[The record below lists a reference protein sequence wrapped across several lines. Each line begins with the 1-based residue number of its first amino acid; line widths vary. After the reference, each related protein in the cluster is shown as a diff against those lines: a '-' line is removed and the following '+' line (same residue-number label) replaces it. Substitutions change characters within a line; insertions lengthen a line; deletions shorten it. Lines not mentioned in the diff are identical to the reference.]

1 MALTNYVINFGSNFT
16 SELGTFLT
24 LKINFENKLIK
35 GQSESKSVSL
45 KDGGSLPFSVDTS
58 LVDNSVISV
67 FLTGT
72 LPAEYSIKKIC
83 YTDKATYLTSPR
95 DLTKWKTTKVSN
107 INSPFEIDKNIILT
121 GELYVIAILEKTK
134 VKTPTIVLTN
144 PNTKIDIKVKDSDLE
159 KELTIK
165 FEKQN
170 TEYVTVY
177 LSPNRIVKTQDTF
190 VTLYY
195 KKDFDGILGN
205 KKIFLVPSSEKYG
218 DASPVELIINW
229 LPEND
234 VPSMVQIDTV
244 DTIDVP
250 SFSNLDIDFEVS
262 YKTIFTTAVDI
273 FLLAKDLSKI
283 PLIQNQPANGKIK
296 LNLRK
301 IATSYPKWNGNTD
314 LTLVFK
320 PYNRGGQKVLEGTEI
335 SATTKIVY
343 PNISLDTEKI
353 KKSIYDGFLNK
364 LDFVFDKEDKYL
376 THIANFGNDEQI
388 IISSWEEDDFT
399 LSKKSEDEFGNTI
412 VKPEDIVESTILK
425 LYNPLP
431 ASIVENT
438 TLWISKLL
446 TNPLIETIVL
456 SEQDDIKCPP
466 IKGPNFNVEVDFIM
480 GQSTNYESL
489 DNLILSSSA
498 SSSTQLISSYLSSS
512 LIETDDLNI
521 QYANVN
527 FTSSHSGSVM
537 SGTGTYLWNNFVHFS
552 SAKERVDN
560 FVYKVQ
566 LIENYEKL
574 IYSSSNGANSIS
586 ENNET
591 DRQQIKKEKLIQGFD
606 GFEKFLYNKS
616 EYTTNDSSSLTW
628 PHSGNSRLN
637 STNTI
642 ISNTTTGWYNNI
654 VTLATE
660 FDKTNVN
667 WVQNNIPQYVVT
679 DGNNESMLLFL
690 SMIGHHFDILYF
702 YTKSIENS
710 RGIGYKSK
718 NTINDKLLFDILKS
732 MGWDAKNLAADTK
745 LWDYVFS
752 QNDDGSQKYISY
764 DENGNEIKSKS
775 AKERT
780 YEVWRRII
788 NNLPYLL
795 KNKGTRRGI
804 YALMSCY
811 GIPSSNLSILEF
823 GGPEVTDTTK
833 SKLVIDNITSALKF
847 TSGSYLE
854 MDWKQTDKI
863 SSLRPNTIELF
874 LKPAAASSYQIIS
887 GSGWG
892 VYLSGST
899 DSNYGQVKFTYSGS
913 NTLINTISSSLLPIF
928 NDRFFGLSISSG
940 STGLKLNVRQSDKER
955 TILQESITASVISTN
970 WNTGSKIKLGGNY
983 IGSVDEFRLWSEVLD
998 TERFYEHVSFPEMIN
1013 GNSISAST
1021 SDLYFRLDFE
1031 YPKNLYPSASLI
1043 NVDTNIYFSGSLT
1056 RNHYENGSTA
1066 LLYSENTNPLLSAS
1080 AAGFT
1085 TITKYPYQ
1093 FETIDRSVT
1102 LEIPDLGSSRYS
1114 TNKVRFESQYN
1125 LDGTEITAANGVNL
1139 SVNSRGTKKSFDQSP
1154 TDSNRVGLF
1163 FSPTKELNIDIAKSF
1178 GGINLDN
1185 YIGNPQDYYK
1195 SNYSELDSLRNYYF
1209 KRFDGRD
1216 IYAYINLIKLY
1227 EKSMFEDIKKML
1239 PARVKATTGLL
1250 IEPHILERSKV
1261 AHKKPTGVNNQ
1272 LETIIDSNNTTNI
1285 FAETNQY
1292 ETIIDA
1298 NLSNNLFGEN
1308 YQYNT
1313 TIEINNENQITA
1325 ENYQYNTTIRTTD
1338 NTNISSEY
1346 YQQTASI
1353 NCGLENPTI
1362 LTDYDLYNL
1371 NTIAG
1376 QTDFETIGFGIY
1388 AQNGH
1393 AIRTYFD
1400 ENGRRV
1406 KERIKVDLV
1415 TEQKS
1420 REALKY
1426 KVIINGKGDPRG
1438 GMELTSSI
1446 YYETKLNVQPYS
1458 TSKVIN
1464 AGTGSIVTVQK
1475 VNGYLPTHYRNTSDL
1490 TAGLQNSFFK
1500 GSKNTSATTIDG
1512 ASPIETFISNPNILT
1527 VNKTGRNTS
1536 EPILEVE

>member
-16 SELGTFLT
+16 SELGTLLT
-24 LKINFENKLIK
+24 LNVEMNNSMPAPSLLK
-35 GQSESKSVSL
+35 KSLLL
-45 KDGGSLPFSVDTS
+45 KDGS
-58 LVDNSVISV
+58 
-67 FLTGT
+67 T
-72 LPAEYSIKKIC
+72 LPQNADYSLIKNAKIILYLSGNLPEEYVIKKIY
-83 YTDKATYLTSPR
+83 YTNKTTYATAPT
-95 DLTKWKTTKVSN
+95 DLTKWSTANVSA
-107 INSPFEIDKNIILT
+107 INSPFEIDKNIIIT
-121 GELYVIAILEKTK
+121 GELYVVVILEKTT
-134 VKTPTIVLTN
+134 VKAPTIVLTN
-144 PNTKIDIKVKDSDLE
+144 PTKKIDIKVKDSDLE
-159 KELTIK
+159 RELIIK
-165 FEKQN
+165 FTKPN
-170 TEYVTVY
+170 TDYVTVY
-177 LSPNRIVKTQDTF
+177 LSPNRIVKTEDTF

-205 KKIFLVPSSEKYG
+205 KKIFLVPSSDAYG
-218 DASPVELIINW
+218 DGAPVELIINW
-229 LPEND
+229 IAEAD
-234 VPSMVQIDTV
+234 TPSMVEIDIV

-250 SFSNLDIDFEVS
+250 SFSNLDINFEIE
-262 YKTIFTTAVDI
+262 YKTIYATTVDI
-273 FLLAKDLSKI
+273 FLLAKDLTKL
-283 PLIQNQPANGKIK
+283 PLVQNQAPNGKLK
-296 LNLRK
+296 LNLRTL
-301 IATSYPKWNGNTD
+301 ATSYPKWNGNTD

-320 PYNRGGQKVLEGTEI
+320 PYNKGGQKVLEGTEI
-335 SATTKIVY
+335 SATTKIIY

-399 LSKKSEDEFGNTI
+399 LSKKSEDEFGNII

-431 ASIVENT
+431 AAINENT

-446 TNPLIETIVL
+446 TNPLIETIIL

-466 IKGPNFNVEVDFIM
+466 IKGPNFGVEVDFVV

-489 DNLILSSSA
+489 DNLILSASV
-498 SSSTQLISSYLSSS
+498 SSSSQLVATYLSSS

-527 FTSSHSGSVM
+527 FTSSHSGSEM
-537 SGTGTYLWNNFVHFS
+537 SGTGEYLWNNFVHFS

-560 FVYKVQ
+560 FIYKVQ
-566 LIENYEKL
+566 LIEKYEQL
-574 IYSSSNGANSIS
+574 ISSSSNGANSIS

-591 DRQQIKKEKLIQGFD
+591 ERQTTKKQKLIQGFD

-616 EYTTNDSSSLTW
+616 EYTTNHSSSLTW
-628 PHSGNSRLN
+628 PYNGDRLSSN
-637 STNTI
+637 DTI
-642 ISNTTTGWYNNI
+642 VSNWYDNI
-654 VTLATE
+654 IELATE

-679 DGNNESMLLFL
+679 NGDNESMLLFL
-690 SMIGHHFDILYF
+690 SMIGHHFDTLYF

-710 RGIGYKSK
+710 RGLGYKSK

-745 LWDYVFS
+745 LWDYVFG
-752 QNDDGSQKYISY
+752 QNADGSQKYISI
-764 DENGNEIKSKS
+764 DENGDEIKSKS
-775 AKERT
+775 AKQRT
-780 YEVWRRII
+780 YEVWRRIV

-811 GIPSSNLSILEF
+811 GIPASNLSILEF
-823 GGPEVTDTTK
+823 GGPEITTNTK
-833 SKLVIDNITSALKF
+833 SKLVMDNVTSALKMV
-847 TSGSYLE
+847 SGSLIQME
-854 MDWKQTDKI
+854 WKDTDKI
-863 SSLRPNTIELF
+863 RKPNTIELF
-874 LKPAAASSYQIIS
+874 VKPAYSKNWTILSGSNWDVKIS
-887 GSGWG
+887 GS
-892 VYLSGST
+892 VN
-899 DSNYGQVKFTYSGS
+899 SNYGKVIFNYSGS
-913 NTLINTISSSLLPIF
+913 ISMSTSLLPIF
-928 NDRFFGLSISSG
+928 NDRFFGLSVSSG
-940 STGLKLNVRQSDKER
+940 SNGLKLDVRQAEKER
-955 TILQESITASVISTN
+955 TIFEESITSSAYTN
-970 WNTGSKIKLGGNY
+970 WNNGSTLYLGNDFV
-983 IGSVDEFRLWSEVLD
+983 GSVDEFRMWSEVLD

-1013 GNSISAST
+1013 GNSITSST
-1021 SDLYFRLDFE
+1021 TDLYFRLDFE
-1031 YPKNLYPSASLI
+1031 YPKNLATNTKLI
-1043 NVDTNIYFSGSLT
+1043 NVDTNVYYPAIQINPSSSLQIT
-1056 RNHYENGSTA
+1056 RNILEETGSIG
-1066 LLYSENTNPLLSAS
+1066 SNVISSINTSPLLFATAS
-1080 AAGFT
+1080 GFPS
-1085 TITKYPYQ
+1085 ITSYPYQ
-1093 FETIDRSVT
+1093 FEAIDRSVT
-1102 LEIPDLGSSRYS
+1102 LEIPDLGASRYS

-1125 LDGTEITAANGVNL
+1125 LDGTEITPTKGVNL

-1154 TDSNRVGLF
+1154 IDSNRVGLF

-1195 SNYSELDSLRNYYF
+1195 SNYSQLDSLRNYYF
-1209 KRFDGRD
+1209 QRFDGRD
-1216 IYAYINLIKLY
+1216 IYSYINLIKLY
-1227 EKSMFEDIKKML
+1227 EKSMFDDIKRML

-1292 ETIIDA
+1292 QTIIDA
-1298 NLSNNLFGEN
+1298 NLSDNLFAEN

-1313 TIEINNENQITA
+1313 RIDINNENQISA
-1325 ENYQYNTTIRTTD
+1325 DYYQYNTTIRTTD
-1338 NTNISSEY
+1338 NTNISSDY

-1353 NCGLENPTI
+1353 DCGLQNPTI
-1362 LTDYDLYNL
+1362 LTEYDLYDL
-1371 NTIAG
+1371 NTVAG
-1376 QTDFETIGFGIY
+1376 QTTFETVGFGIY

-1400 ENGRRV
+1400 ERGRRV
-1406 KERIKVDLV
+1406 KERIKVDLI

-1420 REALKY
+1420 REAFKY
-1426 KVIINGKGDPRG
+1426 KIVINGKGDPRG

-1446 YYETKLNVQPYS
+1446 YYETKLNIQPYS
-1458 TSKVIN
+1458 TAKVIN
-1464 AGTGSIVTVQK
+1464 AGTGSIVQVKK
-1475 VNGYLPTHYRNTSDL
+1475 VDGYLPTHYRNTSDL
-1490 TAGLQNSFFK
+1490 TIGLQNSFFR
-1500 GSKNTSATTIDG
+1500 GSKNTAATTIDG

-1527 VNKTGRNTS
+1527 VNKAGRNTS